1 MPQRKSVAFLAN
13 DQLFGRYSKAMIRK
27 NNEIDMT
34 QGPIFKHMLVMSLA
48 VMATGIFQQLFNT
61 ADLLIVGQFGEKGGI
76 ASVGACSSLI
86 NLMIN
91 LFIGLS
97 AGSGIVIAH
106 HYGAKNNEEVSKCV
120 HTAVTLSFVAGIILA
135 IIAWFAS
142 EPLLKLLDTPT
153 ENGILAGATTY
164 MKIYFLGMPFVL
176 LFNFC
181 SSILRAVGDTK
192 RTFSYILQAG
202 FINVILN
209 LIFVVVFKLNVA
221 GVALATIISQCYCAI
236 RCILCFLR
244 YDGVLK
250 LIPKNLRL
258 HKDSLKDIAK
268 LGIPSGIQSSLFSFS
283 NVFIQSSVNSLGSA
297 AVAGSAAAQN
307 IEMYQFFPADGVN
320 NALLSYTSQN
330 YGAQKPE
337 RIKKATFIAIAMILT
352 TSVTMGIFIIA
363 FSKLLLSFYNVVDPV
378 EVSFGI
384 ERIMIVSSFQFLGGL
399 MNMTASLLRGVFK
412 PIPAMVFSIAGICG
426 FRLLWIAT
434 VFANHPSIGVLFMS
448 YPISWGISF
457 AAQGSMF
464 IYYFKKYSNKINML
478 KNTTSVQA

>member
-1 MPQRKSVAFLAN
+1 MS
-13 DQLFGRYSKAMIRK
+13 RK

-48 VMATGIFQQLFNT
+48 VMATGIFQQFFNT

-97 AGSGIVIAH
+97 AGSGIVIAR
-106 HYGAKNNEEVSKCV
+106 HYGARNDKEASRCV
-120 HTAVTLSFVAGIILA
+120 HTAITLSFVAGIILA
-135 IIAWFAS
+135 IVAWFAS

-153 ENGILAGATTY
+153 EDGILAGAVTY

-192 RTFSYILQAG
+192 RTFSYIMQAG
-202 FINVILN
+202 VINVILN
-209 LIFVVVFKLNVA
+209 LIFVIVFKLNVA

-244 YDGVLK
+244 YDGILK
-250 LIPKNLRL
+250 LFPKKLRMY
-258 HKDSLKDIAK
+258 KSSLKDIAK

-283 NVFIQSSVNSLGSA
+283 NVFIQSSINALGPA
-297 AVAGSAAAQN
+297 AVSGAAAAQN

-330 YGAQKPE
+330 YGARKPE
-337 RIKKATFIAIAMILT
+337 RIKKAAFIATGMILT
-352 TSVTMGIFIIA
+352 SSISMGILIIA

-399 MNMTASLLRGVFK
+399 MNMTATLLRGVFK
-412 PIPAMVFSIAGICG
+412 PIPAMVFSIAGICI
-426 FRLLWIAT
+426 FRLLWIST
-434 VFANHPSIGVLFMS
+434 VFVHHKTMTSLFLS
-448 YPISWGISF
+448 YPISWFISF
-457 AAQGSMF
+457 LAQGIMF
-464 IYYFKKYSNKINML
+464 IYVYNKYIKKM
-478 KNTTSVQA
+478 KNEQTISA